1 MKEKNQIYIM
11 IEHACIDA
19 GITKAEL
26 ARRLGMTPQAFYQ
39 RLTTGKFTYNELVSI
54 ANALGGTL
62 NLNIGFAPA
71 QAIENQ

>member
-71 QAIENQ
+71 PAIENQ

>member
-1 MKEKNQIYIM
+1 MKEKNQLYIM
-11 IEHACIDA
+11 IEHACVDA

-39 RLTTGKFTYNELVSI
+39 RLTTGKFTYNELTAI

-62 NLNIGFAPA
+62 YINIGFAPA
-71 QAIENQ
+71 PAIENQ

>member
-26 ARRLGMTPQAFYQ
+26 VRRLGMTPQAFYQ